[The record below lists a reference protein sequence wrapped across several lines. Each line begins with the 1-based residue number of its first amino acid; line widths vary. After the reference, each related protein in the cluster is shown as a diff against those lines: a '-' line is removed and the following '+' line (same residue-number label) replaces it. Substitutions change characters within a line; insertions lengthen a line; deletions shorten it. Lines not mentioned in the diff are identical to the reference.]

1 MGGEKRDDDDDDD
14 DDEEQEEGE
23 ERRNGGYERKRTT
36 TIRPNPGDLHV
47 NRRTM
52 VSSGL
57 KQSLKVLKY
66 SIMLAAALSVESP
79 FLHAD
84 AMAATSSHQ
93 REDHDIHVDGAGED
107 DPDHAAGGTVT
118 PHDESDPSPK
128 EKKKTTTTTTT
139 TTTRGHQVGKDLVH
153 ARQAAFRCDR
163 SDALGSLRAL
173 CAFEKAGETE
183 HFARLHHLHARHL
196 REMAALHRQLASIVT
211 DVILVG
217 SSRHHGEGEEHM
229 MDRDDA
235 GDDDDGVHHLPEIGQ
250 PLAPTTSPPLASFA
264 AGLTQI
270 RRPATRLPGG
280 CARGRTTRA
289 HRDAFTTQSRG
300 GLGRPRRPTSPRSGT
315 HTTITSPGGRPWAQ
329 TTRGAIQGV
338 FGPRRARVLTPELV
352 RV

>member
-118 PHDESDPSPK
+118 PHDESDPSPQ
-128 EKKKTTTTTTT
+128 EKKETTTS
-139 TTTRGHQVGKDLVH
+139 
-153 ARQAAFRCDR
+153 A
-163 SDALGSLRAL
+163 
-173 CAFEKAGETE
+173 
-183 HFARLHHLHARHL
+183 
-196 REMAALHRQLASIVT
+196 
-211 DVILVG
+211 
-217 SSRHHGEGEEHM
+217 
-229 MDRDDA
+229 
-235 GDDDDGVHHLPEIGQ
+235 
-250 PLAPTTSPPLASFA
+250 A
-264 AGLTQI
+264 AGGI
-270 RRPATRLPGG
+270 APGWVMYY
-280 CARGRTTRA
+280 
-289 HRDAFTTQSRG
+289 DK
-300 GLGRPRRPTSPRSGT
+300 LGRPYYHNKLLNKTQWTAPT
-315 HTTITSPGGRPWAQ
+315 A
-329 TTRGAIQGV
+329 
-338 FGPRRARVLTPELV
+338 
-352 RV
+352 